1 MDKQNQSKKN
11 TVRNLVIFTFFVLA
25 FSWVGRY
32 LDTILGSEPSKGIGI
47 TLWLISPLVIS
58 FLLRGFAGDG
68 WKDLGIKPVITGN
81 VLWYAVG
88 ILVYPICVLLIFL
101 IGKVAGTISFP
112 GFSSET
118 VTVFIQT
125 MVFII
130 GMSFIKNIFEEFAWR
145 GYLAP
150 KMYSLGINIFVA
162 HALVGVIWGAWHLP
176 YLAFVTGY
184 LKESSSFLIPCF
196 LLGTIAVS
204 IVYGEIRLITNSVW
218 SAVLMHTI
226 GGAFV
231 GALFMKNIF
240 AIKTGTEFL
249 FSPGIE
255 GILTIVLFTVTGI
268 GLHLLRKKRI
278 RVVST
283 QP

>member
-11 TVRNLVIFTFFVLA
+11 TVRNLAIFTFLVLA
-25 FSWVGRY
+25 LSWVGKY
-32 LDTILGSEPSKGIGI
+32 LDYVMGSESSKGIGI
-47 TLWLISPLVIS
+47 TFWLISPLVIS

-68 WKDLGIKPVITGN
+68 WKDLGIKPVIKGN
-81 VLWYAVG
+81 VLWYAVS
-88 ILVYPICVLLIFL
+88 ILVYPICVLLILL
-101 IGKVAGTISFP
+101 IGKVAGIISFP

-118 VTVFIQT
+118 VTVFIKT
-125 MVFII
+125 MLFII

-150 KMYSLGINIFVA
+150 KMYSLGINVFIA
-162 HALVGVIWGAWHLP
+162 HVLVGLIWGAWHLP

-184 LKESSSFLIPCF
+184 LKESSAFLIPCF
-196 LLGTIAVS
+196 LLGTIAAS

-226 GGAFV
+226 GGAFI

-240 AIKTGTEFL
+240 KIKTGTESL

-255 GILTIVLFTVTGI
+255 GVLSIVLFTLAGI
-268 GLHLLRKKRI
+268 GLYILRKKRM
-278 RVVST
+278 RVFST